1 MKRKIGELA
10 LIILFYLMQVLLGD
24 VIAIGGIKPN
34 FLIILPAVFG
44 YLNGR
49 NDGMFVGFVSGLFY
63 DLFFNSI
70 IGFTSLVFVY
80 IGYFSG
86 HFQKEYEKDE
96 MIIPLGLVFTGN
108 IIFGFLSYVG
118 NFLLHNRLNVLFYV
132 TRFILPEVIYTLFIT
147 MLVYKLLALFN
158 SKLEPRSKRR
168 LSNFD
173 KRDI

>member
-63 DLFFNSI
+63 DLFFSSI
-70 IGFTSLVFVY
+70 IGFTSLVFTSSLVL
-80 IGYFSG
+80 S
-86 HFQKEYEKDE
+86 
-96 MIIPLGLVFTGN
+96 PL
-108 IIFGFLSYVG
+108 S
-118 NFLLHNRLNVLFYV
+118 
-132 TRFILPEVIYTLFIT
+132 TRIDIT
-147 MLVYKLLALFN
+147 SL
-158 SKLEPRSKRR
+158 
-168 LSNFD
+168 
-173 KRDI
+173 